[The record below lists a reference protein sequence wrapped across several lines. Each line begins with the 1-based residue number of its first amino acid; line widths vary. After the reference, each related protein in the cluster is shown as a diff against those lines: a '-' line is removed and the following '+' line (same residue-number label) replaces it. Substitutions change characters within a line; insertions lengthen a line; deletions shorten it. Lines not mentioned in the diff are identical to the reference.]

1 MNKEKKIK
9 ILMITSGII
18 TAVCLITFMILNHY
32 VLHLAFLYSLLCSFG
47 IILIWIFINYLVI
60 TLMIKK

>member
-9 ILMITSGII
+9 ISMITTGII
-18 TAVCLITFMILNHY
+18 TAICLITFMILNHY
-32 VLHLAFLYSLLCSFG
+32 VLQLDFIYSLLCSFG
-47 IILIWIFINYLVI
+47 IILLWILINYLFI

>member
-18 TAVCLITFMILNHY
+18 TAICLITFMILNHY
-32 VLHLAFLYSLLCSFG
+32 VLQLDFTYSLLCSFG
-47 IILIWIFINYLVI
+47 IILVWILINYLFI
-60 TLMIKK
+60 ALMIKK

>member
-9 ILMITSGII
+9 ILMITTGII
-18 TAVCLITFMILNHY
+18 TAICLIAFMILNHY
-32 VLHLAFLYSLLCSFG
+32 VLHLDFIYSLLCSFG
-47 IILIWIFINYLVI
+47 IILVWILINYLFI